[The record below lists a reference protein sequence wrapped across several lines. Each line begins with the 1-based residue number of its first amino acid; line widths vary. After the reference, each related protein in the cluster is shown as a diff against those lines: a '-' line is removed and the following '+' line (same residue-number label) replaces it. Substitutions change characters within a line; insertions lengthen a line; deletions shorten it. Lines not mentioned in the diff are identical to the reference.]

1 MIVVVNL
8 AMYNAA
14 AYNGLQVYKK
24 FLCGGGNTY
33 IQYMNYDGMKHT
45 WSDNPSF
52 FFLWIHGTHFKNEQ
66 KKKSTTYV
74 IASLL

>member
-24 FLCGGGNTY
+24 FLCVCRGGGGEATLAH
-33 IQYMNYDGMKHT
+33 YMYYDGMKH
-45 WSDNPSF
+45 F
-52 FFLWIHGTHFKNEQ
+52 IE
-66 KKKSTTYV
+66 
-74 IASLL
+74 